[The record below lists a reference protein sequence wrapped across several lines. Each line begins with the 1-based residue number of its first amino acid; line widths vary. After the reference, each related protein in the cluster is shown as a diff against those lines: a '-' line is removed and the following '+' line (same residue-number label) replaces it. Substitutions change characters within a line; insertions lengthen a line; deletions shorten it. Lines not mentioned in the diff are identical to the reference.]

1 MNAFVRAARG
11 WLALAAF
18 ASGALAVG
26 AGAIAQPGGG
36 EPAADFGKPP
46 AGEIPIL
53 FNDHHVYSRPSHLKQ
68 GRVLTAIVRNNT
80 VLVPL
85 RSMFEQTGATV
96 AYDASTRTVDV
107 SKPGADVKVTV
118 GKAWVVINGDERPLD
133 VPPIVYKG
141 AILVPLR
148 VISEG
153 MGAFVQWIP
162 EKRLVAIRYVEAAPP
177 GPPEATPPPT
187 PRPILPIPTPLAT
200 TSAVPAAAA
209 VAGAPA
215 LERYVAGDYLIA
227 PKIYNELSPGN
238 KGTKSFAVKG
248 AVEFPLF
255 GPTWELGANYRHFLY
270 PHYANRALAGCTAGT
285 PGCNTVV
292 GADPRFQS
300 GACPAA
306 DPGCVTTVGYQ
317 QTQAQSGLGQIYV
330 TAFTAQE
337 DDLDAHFGLR
347 VAKPRVYLAVS
358 GVFRNYN
365 YLGYPNTR
373 GVGFGLEKLP
383 DFDTKFSVY
392 GSAFYYPNVS
402 GRYTYPASAFLGPL
416 SRQQITLA
424 YSEWKYEIGGAFA
437 LGKNLYLDF
446 GYAGER
452 TYAKANA
459 PAGTN
464 LSAPYVGLG
473 LHF

>member
-1 MNAFVRAARG
+1 MNAFARAARG

-18 ASGALAVG
+18 AGGTLGIGSGAF
-26 AGAIAQPGGG
+26 AQPGGDA
-36 EPAADFGKPP
+36 PRQDFGRPP

-53 FNDHHVYSRPSHLKQ
+53 FNDHHVYARPDRLKQ

-80 VLVPL
+80 ILVPL

-96 AYDASTRTVDV
+96 AFDPSTRTVDV

-153 MGAFVQWIP
+153 MGAFVQWVP
-162 EKRLVAIRYVEAAPP
+162 EKRLVSVRYVEAIPPAPP
-177 GPPEATPPPT
+177 DATPAPT
-187 PRPILPIPTPLAT
+187 PRPARPVPTPVAT
-200 TSAVPAAAA
+200 PSAQPAA
-209 VAGAPA
+209 VAAVPQA
-215 LERYVAGDYLIA
+215 YRRYVAGDYLIA
-227 PKIYNELSPGN
+227 PKIYNELSAGN
-238 KGTKSFAVKG
+238 TGSRSFEVKG

-255 GPTWELGANYRHFLY
+255 GPTWELGANYRHVLY
-270 PHYANRALAGCTAGT
+270 PHYANRGLANCTAGT

-292 GADPRFQS
+292 GTDPRFQA
-300 GACPAA
+300 GLCPAA

-317 QTQAQSGLGQIYV
+317 QTQRQSGLGQIYV

-337 DDLDAHFGLR
+337 DDVDAHFGLR

-358 GVFRNYN
+358 GIFHKYN
-365 YLGYPNTR
+365 YLGYPTTS
-373 GVGFGLEKLP
+373 GVGFGIEKLP
-383 DFDTKFSVY
+383 DFDSKFSVY
-392 GSAFYYPNVS
+392 GSAFYYPRVS
-402 GRYTYPASAFLGPL
+402 GKYTYPSSAFLGAL
-416 SRQQITLA
+416 SGRQITLA
-424 YSEWKYEIGGAFA
+424 YSEWKYEIGGALS
-437 LGKNLYLDF
+437 LGGNLYLDF
-446 GYAGER
+446 GYAGAR
-452 TYAKANA
+452 TYAKSNA
-459 PAGTN
+459 PSGTN
-464 LSAPYVGLG
+464 IGAPYVGLG